1 MQLIKAIFIGTILIG
16 LSVVAA
22 FFIWLAPVGA
32 AYSAKIMCSAIFV
45 NGLPS
50 SRARDE
56 DVLAD
61 NNALLSL
68 ITTNVDL
75 RNQTVSAHAF
85 GFRKRFAV
93 YRPNLGCTLAD
104 DQAHI
109 ARLRNS
115 TNRLLPS
122 RF

>member
-1 MQLIKAIFIGTILIG
+1 MHLIKAIFIGLVLIG
-16 LSVVAA
+16 ISVLAV

-45 NGLPS
+45 DGLTS
-50 SRARDE
+50 TRARDV

-61 NNALLSL
+61 NNPLLSL

-93 YRPNLGCTLAD
+93 YRPNLGCTHASLSFS
-104 DQAHI
+104 
-109 ARLRNS
+109 LF
-115 TNRLLPS
+115 P
-122 RF
+122 